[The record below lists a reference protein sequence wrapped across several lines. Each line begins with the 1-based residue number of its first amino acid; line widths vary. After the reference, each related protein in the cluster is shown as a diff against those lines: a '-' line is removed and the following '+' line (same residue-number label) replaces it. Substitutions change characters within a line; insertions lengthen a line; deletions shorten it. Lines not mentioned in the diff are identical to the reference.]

1 MNFARIDQLKAR
13 LDADRPL
20 PAATIASL
28 REDLILR
35 WTYHS
40 NAIEGNTL
48 TLNETKVVLEGIT
61 IGGKL
66 LREHLE
72 VINHKD
78 AIFYVEAIGRGQE
91 TLSEW
96 QIKNLHQLVLKNIDH
111 EQAGR
116 YRSADVKIAGAR
128 HHPPPHY
135 RVAEQM
141 TEFLRWY
148 HTTAGTLHPVA
159 RAAAV
164 HTRFVLIHPFI
175 DGNGRTARLLLN
187 LELLKSGYW
196 PVVLPVEAR
205 LRYYEALDAAWDN
218 EQPGD
223 LTPITD
229 LIAEYV
235 EQGLGELVAF
245 LNGVRR

>member
-1 MNFARIDQLKAR
+1 MKFTCIDQLKAR
-13 LDADRPL
+13 LDAHRPL
-20 PAATIASL
+20 PAATLASL

-61 IGGKL
+61 IGGKS
-66 LREHLE
+66 LREHFE

-78 AIFYVEAIGRGQE
+78 AILYVEDLVRDQE
-91 TLSEW
+91 VLSEW
-96 QIKNLHQLVLKNIDH
+96 QIKNLHQLVLKNIDNA
-111 EQAGR
+111 QAGR
-116 YRSADVKIAGAR
+116 YRTVDVKIAGAR
-128 HHPPPHY
+128 HDPPPHY
-135 RVAEQM
+135 RIAEQM
-141 TEFLRWY
+141 AEFLDWY
-148 HTTAGTLHPVA
+148 RHTAGSLHPVV

-164 HTRFVLIHPFI
+164 HTRLVLIHPFI

-196 PVVLPVEAR
+196 PVVLPVTAR

-218 EQPGD
+218 DQPGD

-235 EQGLGELVAF
+235 EQELGELVDF
-245 LNGVRR
+245 LNGVRI

>member
-1 MNFARIDQLKAR
+1 MKFTCIDQLKAR
-13 LDADRPL
+13 LDAHRPL
-20 PAATIASL
+20 PAATLASL

-61 IGGKL
+61 IGGKS
-66 LREHLE
+66 LREHFE

-78 AIFYVEAIGRGQE
+78 AILYVEDLVRDQE
-91 TLSEW
+91 VLSEW
-96 QIKNLHQLVLKNIDH
+96 QIKNLHQLVLKNIDNA
-111 EQAGR
+111 QAGR
-116 YRSADVKIAGAR
+116 YRTVDVKIAGAR
-128 HHPPPHY
+128 HDPPPHY
-135 RVAEQM
+135 RIAEQM
-141 TEFLRWY
+141 AEFLDWY
-148 HTTAGTLHPVA
+148 RHMAGSLHPVV
-159 RAAAV
+159 RAAVV
-164 HTRFVLIHPFI
+164 HTRLVLIHPFI

-196 PVVLPVEAR
+196 PVVLPVTAR

-218 EQPGD
+218 DQPGD

-235 EQGLGELVAF
+235 EQELGELVDF
-245 LNGVRR
+245 LNGVRI

>member
-1 MNFARIDQLKAR
+1 MKFTCIDQLKAR
-13 LDADRPL
+13 LDAHRPL
-20 PAATIASL
+20 PAATLASL

-61 IGGKL
+61 IGGKS
-66 LREHLE
+66 LREHFE

-78 AIFYVEAIGRGQE
+78 AILYVEDLVRDQE
-91 TLSEW
+91 VLSEW
-96 QIKNLHQLVLKNIDH
+96 QIKNLHQLVLKNIDNA
-111 EQAGR
+111 QAGC
-116 YRSADVKIAGAR
+116 YRTVDVKIAGAR
-128 HHPPPHY
+128 HDPPPHY
-135 RVAEQM
+135 RIAEQM
-141 TEFLRWY
+141 AEFLDWHR
-148 HTTAGTLHPVA
+148 HTAGSLHPVV
-159 RAAAV
+159 RAAVV
-164 HTRFVLIHPFI
+164 HTRLVLIHPFI

-196 PVVLPVEAR
+196 PVVLPVTAR

-218 EQPGD
+218 DQPGD

-235 EQGLGELVAF
+235 EQELGELVDF
-245 LNGVRR
+245 LNGVRI

>member
-1 MNFARIDQLKAR
+1 MKFTCIDQLKAR
-13 LDADRPL
+13 LDAHRPL
-20 PAATIASL
+20 PAATLASL

-61 IGGKL
+61 IGGKS
-66 LREHLE
+66 LREHFE

-78 AIFYVEAIGRGQE
+78 AILYVEDLVRDQE
-91 TLSEW
+91 ALSEW
-96 QIKNLHQLVLKNIDH
+96 QIKNLHQLVLKNIDNA
-111 EQAGR
+111 QAGR
-116 YRSADVKIAGAR
+116 YRTVDVKIAGAR
-128 HHPPPHY
+128 HDPPPHY
-135 RVAEQM
+135 RIAEQM
-141 TEFLRWY
+141 ADFLDWHR
-148 HTTAGTLHPVA
+148 HMAGSLHPVV
-159 RAAAV
+159 RAAVV
-164 HTRFVLIHPFI
+164 HTRLVLIHPFI

-196 PVVLPVEAR
+196 PVVLPVTAR

-218 EQPGD
+218 DQPGD

-235 EQGLGELVAF
+235 EQELSELVDF
-245 LNGVRR
+245 LNGVRI